1 MVVRV
6 GSLLLLLLVLLWR
19 VVKLLLLMCRI
30 VLLMLRMMLRLLLV
44 LSVEHACSSR
54 CVHIGHGIVSGRGLR
69 MMVGGSIVV
78 RRSRSRR
85 IGVGGPVVASRD
97 HVRVVRVML
106 RHLAGAVVFI

>member
-1 MVVRV
+1 MKNDKSEV
-6 GSLLLLLLVLLWR
+6 SL
-19 VVKLLLLMCRI
+19 KNIRI
-30 VLLMLRMMLRLLLV
+30 RT
-44 LSVEHACSSR
+44 CSSR

-97 HVRVVRVML
+97 HVCVVRVML

>member
-1 MVVRV
+1 MKNDKSEV
-6 GSLLLLLLVLLWR
+6 SL
-19 VVKLLLLMCRI
+19 KNIRI
-30 VLLMLRMMLRLLLV
+30 RT
-44 LSVEHACSSR
+44 CSSR

-78 RRSRSRR
+78 RRSRR